1 MAGEGVHLLDGA
13 AEDILLDA
21 LALAVEVAQLAG
33 EPLGLGGV
41 LREQELGGQ
50 LRAAHAPGG
59 VDAGSEDKAD
69 LHGGDRTSGQAG
81 LAQQRVKAREVAAV
95 DALKTALARWCGSR
109 PPCA

>member
-1 MAGEGVHLLDGA
+1 MPFLAREHERVALGGGEGVHLLDGA

-50 LRAAHAPGG
+50 LRAAMRPAALMRG
-59 VDAGSEDKAD
+59 A
-69 LHGGDRTSGQAG
+69 RTKPICTEETGRPVRPA
-81 LAQQRVKAREVAAV
+81 
-95 DALKTALARWCGSR
+95 SR
-109 PPCA
+109 SSA